1 MDHAVDENDDD
12 IFVYVYTGGRVP
24 RHLKAHITR
33 AIVDQSISVVDEY
46 AFYNCTRLRS
56 LECHEGVDRIRKRAF
71 MNCTGLRV
79 AKLIGVKFIE
89 MEAFELCTRM
99 LDIQFGG
106 DLRTIGRRA
115 FSNCNSVRRLRLT
128 STSVVSIEELAFE
141 NCERLADVALPE
153 GIETV

>member
-1 MDHAVDENDDD
+1 MDHAVGENDDD
-12 IFVYVYTGGRVP
+12 IFVYTGGRVP
-24 RHLKAHITR
+24 RHLRAHITR

-56 LECHEGVDRIRKRAF
+56 LECHEGVDRVRKRAF

-99 LDIQFGG
+99 LDIEFGK

-115 FSNCNSVRRLRLT
+115 FSNCNSV
-128 STSVVSIEELAFE
+128 
-141 NCERLADVALPE
+141 
-153 GIETV
+153 